1 MGWTVYGMLIQFL
14 FWIPLTILF
23 FRIALPLVRAP
34 FSDPLVGW
42 IYSVTNPLLRP
53 LERFVPR
60 WRNLSLAAILVFW
73 LIATLEYAL
82 LVRLSGS
89 ALLWP
94 VGGLAGAITFALG
107 FLIALIFLYSLFSL
121 FQPRAGTSIVFIT
134 ERVAAPICGIFR
146 RYLPMA
152 GPFDLSPAAAILVL
166 MLLRLMLQWLTFEI
180 AGPYI

>member
-42 IYSVTNPLLRP
+42 VYSVTNPLLRP

-60 WRNLSLAAILVFW
+60 WRNLSLAAVLVFW
-73 LIATLEYAL
+73 LVASIEYAL
-82 LVRLSGS
+82 LVRLAGP

-94 VGGLAGAITFALG
+94 VGGLAGALSFALG
-107 FLIALIFLYSLFSL
+107 FLIALIFLYTLFTL
-121 FQPRAGTSIVFIT
+121 FQPRAGTSIVFVT
-134 ERVAAPICGIFR
+134 ERIAVPICRIFR
-146 RYLPMA
+146 RRLPMI

-166 MLLRLMLQWLTFEI
+166 MLLRLLLQWLIYEI
-180 AGPYI
+180 AQV